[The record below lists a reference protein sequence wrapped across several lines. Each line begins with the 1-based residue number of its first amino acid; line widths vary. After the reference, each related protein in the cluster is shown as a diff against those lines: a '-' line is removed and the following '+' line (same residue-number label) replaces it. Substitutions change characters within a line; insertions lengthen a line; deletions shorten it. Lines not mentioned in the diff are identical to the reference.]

1 MIFKH
6 FILINLHLTWFW
18 IFLNCNIILK
28 SFVDWILALLFINL
42 LLLFNKMQSLLLSL
56 RWNPFLIHHTQ
67 FAIEIVIIYF
77 SHRILKLLVASIEI
91 SGGFIVLV
99 LIYFYELILTL
110 FFCYIV
116 RNLNSVTFIIF
127 KLMFQ

>member
-6 FILINLHLTWFW
+6 FILINLYLTWFW

-28 SFVDWILALLFINL
+28 NFVNWILALLFINL
-42 LLLFNKMQSLLLSL
+42 LLLFNKMQSLLLSI

>member
-28 SFVDWILALLFINL
+28 NFVNRILALLFINL

>member
-6 FILINLHLTWFW
+6 FILINLYLTWFW

-28 SFVDWILALLFINL
+28 NFVNWILALLFINL

-99 LIYFYELILTL
+99 LIYFYELILTI
-110 FFCYIV
+110 FFCYIM